1 MEGNWLFVSQE
12 MRRIKSSRNEPCAVV
27 LVVISLCLIIGFDL
41 RIELSLDKRVLLFA

>member
-1 MEGNWLFVSQE
+1 MAFRFAGNAQNQKLY
-12 MRRIKSSRNEPCAVV
+12 RNEPCAVV